1 VDLHFLHLQQVI
13 LESFCTRFRRIRATV
28 LFLIATGDLMKKNTV
43 KVGHSIYVCAA
54 KGGNSRR
61 DLVSAYI
68 TCSLLQVK
76 HRVGDVTL
84 SGLVGTNLSGDPAAS
99 IFIVFYPEE

>member
-1 VDLHFLHLQQVI
+1 
-13 LESFCTRFRRIRATV
+13 
-28 LFLIATGDLMKKNTV
+28 MKKNTV
-43 KVGHSIYVCAA
+43 KVGHSIYLYVYAA
-54 KGGNSRR
+54 KEGNSKS

-68 TCSLLQVK
+68 TCCLLQAK